1 MMSDFFVPF
10 LVVELFFVSLVALF
24 PALLEFPRQ
33 FYPYFVETSVT
44 VYQSIDEIDHL
55 IENLLDDGLSQ
66 FAFGYRS

>member
-1 MMSDFFVPF
+1 MSDFFVPF
-10 LVVELFFVSLVALF
+10 LVIELFFVSLVALF

-33 FYPYFVETSVT
+33 FYLYFVETSVT

-55 IENLLDDGLSQ
+55 IENLLDDRLTQ